1 MTLDR
6 HKNMAELNRLMGFQ
20 PSLDIC
26 PMAIHNK
33 QTIKKLHRFDSIQ
46 KDQFL

>member
-1 MTLDR
+1 
-6 HKNMAELNRLMGFQ
+6 MAELNRLMGFQ

-33 QTIKKLHRFDSIQ
+33 QTIKKAAQIFSRILVMTSYIAMYS
-46 KDQFL
+46 